1 MEEQEA
7 GMDIVSD
14 VLGNENENTE
24 IEDFI
29 KLEPEQPKG
38 QLRKFDEEWIN
49 FKKRVN
55 DGRSKGSTKKYRAN
69 IEKWLNE

>member
-1 MEEQEA
+1 
-7 GMDIVSD
+7 MDIVSD
-14 VLGNENENTE
+14 VLGNENQDTENTE

-38 QLRKFDEEWIN
+38 QLKKFDEEWIN

-55 DGRSKGSTKKYRAN
+55 DSRNKGSTKKYRAN

>member
-1 MEEQEA
+1 
-7 GMDIVSD
+7 MDIVSD

-38 QLRKFDEEWIN
+38 QLKKFDEEWIN

-55 DGRSKGSTKKYRAN
+55 DSRDKGSTKKYRAN

>member
-1 MEEQEA
+1 
-7 GMDIVSD
+7 MDIVSD

-38 QLRKFDEEWIN
+38 QLKKFDEEWIN

-55 DGRSKGSTKKYRAN
+55 DARDKGSTKKYRAN